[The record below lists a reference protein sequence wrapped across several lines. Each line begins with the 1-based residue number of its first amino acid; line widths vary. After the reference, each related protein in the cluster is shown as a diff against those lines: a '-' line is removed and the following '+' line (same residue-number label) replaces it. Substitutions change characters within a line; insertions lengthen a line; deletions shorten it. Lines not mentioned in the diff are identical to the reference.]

1 MKYTGKFHSI
11 IRDKEYQVEI
21 VTHNSSST
29 TVDITM
35 GPEPF
40 TTSMDSGEDIM
51 YVPVKYQSA
60 SLQIVGNQYLFDLYS
75 SAAKDNTVK
84 LIDASTNAVLF
95 TGYTSP
101 NIYTAPYDFVTETYN
116 VEALDGLSILQ
127 YYDYEP
133 IGSSKDF
140 VTFADIIN
148 HILSTAG
155 CYTKWYFT
163 NNIHIPNSSDNV
175 NKLTISEQNFFD
187 EDDEPMKMNEVL
199 EEICRFMN
207 VTAIGQGDEV
217 YFINYDAIKEGENS
231 YKEYTVGSSS
241 FSNTTLDSSMSID
254 SSSYS
259 ATGADIS
266 LAMTYSKVTVRD
278 SLYAVESIIPPL
290 YDDEQLENTYYDS
303 SLNQNWAY
311 TYERQCRKWLG
322 HIKGD
327 DNNWDWFNIQ
337 ERFYTNR
344 KYNHYFYT
352 NQGSSTTMFKNMSE
366 AESKI
371 GAILAKYNIGIG
383 KTSTEAY
390 SKLDAT
396 KFDNYLFLPI
406 NHTNISNLKR
416 IESNSD
422 FAKPFFVSG
431 DAKIIAQ
438 GSMILT
444 DRTVFNS
451 TSGNKNSMFDVGHF
465 PDVGTLEGDYSGW
478 EIFGYD
484 IGSVLSLHNYDL
496 KLRVDID
503 MYGNGT
509 KRNDIPFYSYGDDPS
524 KQLEEKQG
532 KHEIFYKEFGVQNTP
547 KYQYNID
554 EDGYILTTYLPS
566 GEVIGAKPIV
576 NIYGCDEL
584 CSNCNNKNGQG
595 GKGPLAGIYIKDFDI
610 VAKVPAQYGNLGY
623 EDINNLDTEYTIE
636 INDAYVSECPS
647 IEFKICTYD
656 YKQLNYS
663 AVAYK
668 PGSGNYVYLD
678 ELKDDALNQ
687 TARAEELLGY
697 RIVNQYSDPAKI
709 VNLNLFPDYKVYS
722 LVHEGFLNEDMIV
735 ASMDIDYVNDR
746 ATVKLIE
753 KK

>member
-1 MKYTGKFHSI
+1 MKYIGKFYSI
-11 IRDKEYQVEI
+11 IRNNEYTVEI
-21 VTHNSSST
+21 VTNNSTST
-29 TVDITM
+29 EVEITM

-60 SLQIVGNQYLFDLYS
+60 TLQIVGNQYLFDLYS
-75 SAAKDNTVK
+75 SAAKDNTIK
-84 LIDASTNAVLF
+84 LIDASTDTVLF

-133 IGSSKDF
+133 IGSGKDF
-140 VTFADIIN
+140 ATFADIIN

-199 EEICRFMN
+199 EHICRFMN
-207 VTAIGQGDEV
+207 VTAIGQGDKV
-217 YFINYDAIKEGENS
+217 YFVNYDAIKEGENS

-241 FSNTTLDSSMSID
+241 FSNTTLDSSMDID

-259 ATGADIS
+259 ASGADIS
-266 LAMTYSKVTVRD
+266 LAMTYSRVTIKD
-278 SLYAVESIIPPL
+278 SLYAVESIIPSL
-290 YDDEQLENTYYDS
+290 YEDEDLENTYYDS
-303 SLNQNWAY
+303 SLSQNWAQEY
-311 TYERQCRKWLG
+311 RIKCRHFKGNIAGNNNNNDFFDIRERY
-322 HIKGD
+322 
-327 DNNWDWFNIQ
+327 
-337 ERFYTNR
+337 YTNK
-344 KYNHYFYT
+344 KYEHYFYT
-352 NQGSSTTMFKNMSE
+352 NNDGVETTKCKNMYE
-366 AESKI
+366 ATSKI
-371 GAILAKYNIGIG
+371 GAIFTKYRVGVGN
-383 KTSTEAY
+383 TQDEAY
-390 SKLDAT
+390 AKLEGGN
-396 KFDNYLFLPI
+396 FDDYLLLPI
-406 NHTNISNLKR
+406 NHKNYLNKKR
-416 IESNSD
+416 IESKSE

-431 DAKIIAQ
+431 DAKFIAK
-438 GSMILT
+438 GSLLLT
-444 DRTVFNS
+444 DRTDFQAIRGRDD
-451 TSGNKNSMFDVGHF
+451 TTTEIGHF
-465 PDVGTLEGDYSGW
+465 PDSGTLEGDFDGW
-478 EIFGYD
+478 KFLGIR
-484 IGSVLSLHNYDL
+484 IGSSMYIYKSDL
-496 KLRVDID
+496 KLRIDIQVT
-503 MYGNGT
+503 GNGT
-509 KRNDIPFYSYGDDPS
+509 YTNDVPFYAYEDDPS
-524 KQLEEKQG
+524 EELREKKNQ
-532 KHEIFYKEFGVQNTP
+532 HDIFYKDFGIQNTP
-547 KYQYNID
+547 KADLNID
-554 EDGYILTTYLPS
+554 EDGYILNTNLPS
-566 GEVIGAKPIV
+566 GEVVAAKPILT
-576 NIYGCDEL
+576 IYAFDALSSRLAGYTY
-584 CSNCNNKNGQG
+584 S
-595 GKGPLAGIYIKDFDI
+595 PLAGIYIKDFDI

-636 INDAYVSECPS
+636 INDAYVSECPT

-678 ELKDDALNQ
+678 ELEDDALNQ

-722 LVHEGFLNEDMIV
+722 LVHEGFLDVDMIV
-735 ASMDIDYVNDR
+735 ASMDIDYVNDK